1 MTKHPLF
8 VNPNSVQR
16 EVMER
21 IDDLKTQG
29 QSRIDIE
36 SAIFGDEWAWDEP
49 QQLFGYCYLEWLFH
63 EEGYSG
69 VYNDMIKA
77 ELEAEEEKKEF
88 DYDPEKNLDF
98 EYDMDRDRYLEY
110 VRKRIKYI
118 ADRIKGIPGGAQM
131 VELFQEAGRYASL
144 KMNRR
149 ELEMK
154 APPRVNHLCIVG
166 NANERLVEAARLYAE
181 YCHRLGLVDSGTV
194 VETSLTRLVGQ
205 TVSSEA
211 DNTRETLGGA
221 SDGTVI
227 FQNAHELNN
236 PHKKYNDS
244 GSQVIQTLEDIL
256 AQDCPG
262 WMLILIGES
271 AGVEALLSSHPR
283 LKAHFP
289 RIVYMKD
296 ASCNELMNEARHFCE
311 QYDLSLTEGAET
323 RLQTL
328 LSHAGTHATES
339 NYVRNLFSDKIYPA
353 ACKRIYQHE
362 MLNDPLLRTIEAED
376 IPSFSYQDCEALKE
390 LDELVGLG
398 EIKARLRDY
407 LDIVKLA
414 DRRRS
419 IGQVTQ
425 MPRLH
430 MVFLGNPGTGKTT
443 VARIVGKVLASWGIL
458 SRGQVICTEKSEL
471 VGEYVGE
478 TEVKMRNL
486 IARATGN
493 VLFIDEAYQLVEG
506 AHWDHGRIVLDSLLT
521 HLGSD
526 NLDMVVIL
534 AGYTAPMKRLLES
547 NEGIES
553 RFPNVF
559 NFEDYTTDEL
569 VSIGKLMISK
579 QGFMLTEGAEKNLRA
594 VIEEESEKP
603 SSRFGNGRFVSNL
616 IQNEILSALGKRTG
630 KMAHPSKEELS
641 TILTEDVIIG
651 RAQKN
656 VVFDDA
662 AIDAALERL
671 DRLAGL
677 DNVKQAIHNFVQSAR
692 YLHSI
697 GEPFVGKGLLS
708 WRFIGNSG
716 TGKSTVAEILA
727 AILKG
732 MHLISNSHITEIK
745 GERIID
751 VPDGVC
757 EAVLRDA
764 VKKSCNGLIFI
775 DLDDPSFIDFG
786 RSYHRYVE
794 QVRLRLKEMTIAAG
808 GECALVLADV
818 SAPNLPVVEE
828 LAEGGVPEFD
838 HTLVFKD
845 FTPDELYGILCLCL
859 EKFDVSFSPAAE
871 KHMRAYLEALHTA
884 SAANARTMKLMSRTI
899 YQQVILRETG
909 LTRRPKSHQVQLND
923 IEMFKWNRRKGRI
936 GY

>member
-1 MTKHPLF
+1 MTNPIF
-8 VNPNSVQR
+8 DNPNPAQR
-16 EVMER
+16 KV
-21 IDDLKTQG
+21 IDQIDALKAQG
-29 QSRIDIE
+29 KSKSDIE
-36 SAIFGDEWAWDEP
+36 SLVFSDEWDWDEST
-49 QQLFGYCYLEWLFH
+49 QLFGFCYLSWLFEGEEAEDFAAKIQAEMRAD
-63 EEGYSG
+63 EEG
-69 VYNDMIKA
+69 
-77 ELEAEEEKKEF
+77 EKDEF
-88 DYDPEKNLDF
+88 DYSPDKRV
-98 EYDMDRDRYLEY
+98 EYDPFMDRARYLEY
-110 VRKRIKYI
+110 VGQRIKYI
-118 ADRIKGIPGGAQM
+118 GDRIHAIPGGAQIA
-131 VELFQEAGRYASL
+131 ELFGEASKYAAL
-144 KMNRR
+144 GMNRR
-149 ELEMK
+149 ELGMK
-154 APPRVNHLCIVG
+154 NPPRVNHVCIVG
-166 NANERLVEAARLYAE
+166 NAGERLIEVARLYAE
-181 YCHRLGLVDSGTV
+181 YCHRLGLVGSATIE
-194 VETSLTRLVGQ
+194 ETSLTRLIGQ

-211 DNTRETLGGA
+211 DNTRETLGRA

-227 FQNAHELNN
+227 FHNAHELNN
-236 PHKKYNDS
+236 PHKKNNDS
-244 GSQVIQTLEDIL
+244 GAQVIQTLEDIL
-256 AQDCPG
+256 SLDYSN
-262 WMLILIGES
+262 WMLILIGEP
-271 AGVEALLSSHPR
+271 AGIEALLSSHPR

-289 RIVYMKD
+289 RIVYMQD
-296 ASCNELMNEARHFCE
+296 ASADELMGEARHFCE
-311 QYDLSLTEGAET
+311 QYDLSLTAGAET
-323 RLQTL
+323 RLQAL
-328 LSHAGTHATES
+328 LSHAGSHATEPD
-339 NYVRNLFSDKIYPA
+339 YVRNLFAARIYPA
-353 ACKRIYQHE
+353 ACRRIYRNE
-362 MLNDPLLRTIEAED
+362 TLNDPLLRTIEAED

-407 LDIVKLA
+407 LEIVKLA

-419 IGQVTQ
+419 LGLVTQ

-506 AHWDHGRIVLDSLLT
+506 SQWDHGRIVLDSLLT

-569 VSIGKLMISK
+569 VDIGKLMIRK
-579 QGFMLTEGAEKNLRA
+579 QGFTLSEGAEKNLRA

-630 KMAHPSKEELS
+630 KMAHPGKEELS
-641 TILTEDVIIG
+641 TILPEDVIIG

-677 DNVKQAIHNFVQSAR
+677 DNVKQAIRNFVQSAR

-775 DLDDPSFIDFG
+775 DLDAPSFIDYG

-794 QVRLRLKEMTIAAG
+794 QIRLRLKEMTVATG

-871 KHMRAYLEALHTA
+871 KHMRAYLEALHSA

>member
-1 MTKHPLF
+1 MTHPIF
-8 VNPNSVQR
+8 DNPNPAQR
-16 EVMER
+16 EVMDK
-21 IDDLKTQG
+21 IDELKAKG
-29 QSRIDIE
+29 KSRDEIE
-36 SAIFGDEWAWDEP
+36 LAIYGEGLGWDEP
-49 QQLFGYCYLEWLFH
+49 QQQFGYSYLDWLFH
-63 EEGYSG
+63 DEEDGEDYFS
-69 VYNDMIKA
+69 KA
-77 ELEAEEEKKEF
+77 EELENEIGVVEREF
-88 DYDPEKNLDF
+88 DYDPEKNI
-98 EYDMDRDRYLEY
+98 EYDFDMDKDRYLEY
-110 VRKRIKYI
+110 VRQRIKVI
-118 ADRIKGIPGGAQM
+118 GDQVHAIPGGEKL
-131 VELFQEAGRYASL
+131 VELFRDASKYAAL
-144 KMNRR
+144 AMNRR
-149 ELEMK
+149 ELGMK
-154 APPRVNHLCIVG
+154 NPPRVNHVCIVG
-166 NANERLVEAARLYAE
+166 GAGEKLIQAARLYAE
-181 YCHRLGLVDSGTV
+181 YCHRLGLVGSGTIE
-194 VETSLTRLVGQ
+194 ETSLTRLIGQ

-211 DNTRETLGGA
+211 ENTRAVLGMA

-227 FQNAHELNN
+227 FRNAHELNN
-236 PHKKYNDS
+236 PHKKNNDS
-244 GSQVIQTLEDIL
+244 GAQIIQTLEDIL
-256 AQDCPG
+256 AQDATD
-262 WMLILIGES
+262 WMLILIGEP
-271 AGVEALLSSHPR
+271 AGIEALLSSHPR
-283 LKAHFP
+283 LSAHFP
-289 RIVYMKD
+289 RIVYLRDATSDDLMK
-296 ASCNELMNEARHFCE
+296 EARLFCE
-311 QYDLSLTEGAET
+311 RYDLTLTEGAET
-323 RLQTL
+323 RLKAL
-328 LSHAGTHATES
+328 LSHAGSHASES
-339 NYVRNLFSDKIYPA
+339 NYVRNLFADKIYPA
-353 ACKRIYQHE
+353 ACMRIYQHE
-362 MLNDPLLRTIEAED
+362 LLNDPLLRTIEAED

-407 LDIVKLA
+407 LEVVKLA

-419 IGQVTQ
+419 LGLVTQ

-478 TEVKMRNL
+478 TEAKMRNL

-493 VLFIDEAYQLVEG
+493 VLFIDEAYQLIDG
-506 AHWDHGRIVLDSLLT
+506 SPWDHGRIVLDSLLT
-521 HLGSD
+521 MLGSE
-526 NLDMVVIL
+526 NLDIVVIL

-559 NFEDYTTDEL
+559 NFEDYTADEL
-569 VSIGKLMISK
+569 VEIGRYLIRK
-579 QGFMLTEGAEKNLRA
+579 QGFTMTEGAEKKLRA
-594 VIEEESEKP
+594 VIEEESERP

-616 IQNEILSALGKRTG
+616 IQNEILSSLGKRTG
-630 KMAHPSKEELS
+630 KMVNPDKAALS
-641 TILTEDVIIG
+641 TILPEDVVVG
-651 RAQKN
+651 KARKDT
-656 VVFDDA
+656 VFDDA
-662 AIDAALERL
+662 AIDAALARL

-677 DNVKQAIHNFVQSAR
+677 DNVKQAVRNFVQSAR

-708 WRFIGNSG
+708 WRFIGNNG

-732 MHLISNSHITEIK
+732 MHLIANSHITEIK

-751 VPDGVC
+751 VPDSEC

-775 DLDDPSFIDFG
+775 DMDDPSLVDY
-786 RSYHRYVE
+786 SWRYPRNVE
-794 QVRLRLKEMTIAAG
+794 QIRLRLKEMTVELG

-871 KHMRAYLEALHTA
+871 KHMRAYLDALHAA

-909 LTRRPKSHQVQLND
+909 LTRRPKSHQVQLSD
-923 IEMFKWNRRKGRI
+923 IDMFKWNRKKGKI